1 MATPAKPGSGPQSD
15 WARKIRRFLIA
26 LLITPVILFSLY
38 TIIVLKWNYA
48 DGERTGYLQK
58 LSRKGWICKT
68 YEGELAMTTVPG
80 TAPIIWEFSV
90 WDEAVAK
97 KMTSLLGKRI
107 VVHYREYR
115 NIPTD
120 CFGATDYF
128 VDGVTPA
135 D

>member
-1 MATPAKPGSGPQSD
+1 MPPALPNSGRESD
-15 WARKIRRFLIA
+15 WRGKIRRFLIA
-26 LLITPVILFSLY
+26 LLVTPVILFVLY
-38 TIIVLKWNYA
+38 VAIVLNWNYA
-48 DGERTGYLQK
+48 DGDRSGFLQK
-58 LSRKGWICKT
+58 FSRKGWICKT

-80 TAPIIWEFSV
+80 TAPVIWEFSV

-97 KMTSLLGKRI
+97 KMNGLLGKRVI
-107 VVHYREYR
+107 LHYREYR

-135 D
+135 E

>member
-1 MATPAKPGSGPQSD
+1 MPPGLPNSGRGGD
-15 WARKIRRFLIA
+15 WTHKIKRFLIA
-26 LLITPVILFSLY
+26 LLVTPVILSVLY
-38 TIIVLKWNYA
+38 SVIVLNWNYA
-48 DGERTGYLQK
+48 DGERSGYLQK
-58 LSRKGWICKT
+58 FSRKGWICKT

-80 TAPIIWEFSV
+80 TAPVIWEFSV
-90 WDEAVAK
+90 WDEGVAK
-97 KMTSLLGKRI
+97 KMNGLLGKRVI
-107 VVHYREYR
+107 VHYREYR